1 MGHNSQFPHTECV
14 SVLFILWEVRKILHP
29 PGIEVEDS
37 FPKFIIFTPR
47 TEPQKIE
54 PLSASVQKNETQ
66 LLRRWDA
73 NKCRLAR
80 KEVSR
85 KITDRSF
92 NGLVT
97 AGDVIPFQTTVC
109 RLDDTVAVDRLF
121 VMTIGRADL
130 YDFRHFVHSIAGSTL
145 AVDSFPNAIAKGD
158 ILRHSC
164 LMARD
169 NTYNRLNRLDLLA
182 SRLKADELM
191 TITMLATE
199 FGVSKRTL
207 SRDIALL
214 RDRGLPIEA
223 DAGRGGGIRI
233 HRTWGVGRLALSYQE
248 AIELLFSIAIA
259 EKLEAPW
266 AFMNTAAI
274 RRKLAASF
282 SSTLRDRIKG
292 LRERIHVSG
301 ATSPQ
306 ILSSFSAPQ
315 PDCMTVIF
323 QAFLEMR
330 SLKMTYSDADG
341 HSSTRDIEPHH
352 LLLCPPVWY
361 LYAWDDGKNAVRC
374 FRCDRI
380 QNASLEDATFPQRPY
395 DLFEGSI
402 TSMGGS
408 AI

>member
-1 MGHNSQFPHTECV
+1 
-14 SVLFILWEVRKILHP
+14 
-29 PGIEVEDS
+29 
-37 FPKFIIFTPR
+37 
-47 TEPQKIE
+47 
-54 PLSASVQKNETQ
+54 
-66 LLRRWDA
+66 
-73 NKCRLAR
+73 
-80 KEVSR
+80 
-85 KITDRSF
+85 
-92 NGLVT
+92 
-97 AGDVIPFQTTVC
+97 
-109 RLDDTVAVDRLF
+109 
-121 VMTIGRADL
+121 
-130 YDFRHFVHSIAGSTL
+130 
-145 AVDSFPNAIAKGD
+145 
-158 ILRHSC
+158 
-164 LMARD
+164 MARD
-169 NTYNRLNRLDLLA
+169 NTYDRLNRLDLLA

-191 TITMLATE
+191 TIAMLAKE

-207 SRDIALL
+207 SRDIAIL

-282 SSTLRDRIKG
+282 SPTLRERIKG
-292 LRERIHVSG
+292 LRERIHVAG

-315 PDCMTVIF
+315 SDSMTVIF

-330 SLKMTYSDADG
+330 SLIMSYTDADG
-341 HSSTRDIEPHH
+341 HSSTRDIELHH

-361 LYAWDDGKNAVRC
+361 LYAWDSGKNAVRC

-380 QNASLEDATFPQRPY
+380 QNASLKDASFPQRPY
-395 DLFEGSI
+395 GLFEDSI
-402 TSMGGS
+402 TSMGGT